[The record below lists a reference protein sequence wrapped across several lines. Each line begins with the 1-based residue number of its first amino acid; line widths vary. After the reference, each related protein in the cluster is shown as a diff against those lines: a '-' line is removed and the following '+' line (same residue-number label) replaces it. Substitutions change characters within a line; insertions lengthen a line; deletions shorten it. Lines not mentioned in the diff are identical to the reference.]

1 VRPHLDCWLQL
12 WAPQQRRDMD
22 ILEKVQ
28 QRATKMMKGLER
40 PSCEERLRKLG
51 LLSLEE
57 TRHRGIFSMYANI

>member
-1 VRPHLDCWLQL
+1 
-12 WAPQQRRDMD
+12 MD